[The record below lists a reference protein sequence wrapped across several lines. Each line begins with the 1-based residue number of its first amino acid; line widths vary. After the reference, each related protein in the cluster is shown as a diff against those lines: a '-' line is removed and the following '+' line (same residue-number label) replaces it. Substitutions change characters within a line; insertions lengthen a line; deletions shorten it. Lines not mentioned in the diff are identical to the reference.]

1 MKKTRGFKAVFLLF
15 ATIMIFTSCGPK
27 IDDPETVVNKAL
39 TAIKTL
45 DYETASTYFNSDDF
59 QVDETT
65 SEDQGLNDET
75 ISKLFESIQYEI
87 VSSEV
92 SDTTATVNA
101 TIKAINMS
109 AVISDYV
116 SEAMLYIFS
125 DLTEEEL
132 NTKYNEILLN
142 SMNKNA
148 ENLIEKNVDISLT
161 KSDTG
166 WLIDVND
173 SLLDAITGGT
183 YSLTQSFNIE

>member
-1 MKKTRGFKAVFLLF
+1 M
-15 ATIMIFTSCGPK
+15 
-27 IDDPETVVNKAL
+27 
-39 TAIKTL
+39 

-166 WLIDVND
+166 WLIDVDD

>member
-27 IDDPETVVNKAL
+27 IDDPETVVNKTL

-166 WLIDVND
+166 WLIDVDD